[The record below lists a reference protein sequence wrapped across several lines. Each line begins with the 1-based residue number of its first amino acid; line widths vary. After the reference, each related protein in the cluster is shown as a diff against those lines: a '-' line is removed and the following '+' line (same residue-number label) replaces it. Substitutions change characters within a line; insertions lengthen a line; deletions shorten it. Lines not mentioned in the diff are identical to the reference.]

1 MATKKT
7 LEVICVNCSK
17 AGFYLYKV
25 STAVQYWYCRQ
36 CLPGFLHAQRDAG
49 NLVTSDALDAAQQ
62 EAIDIL
68 KTDIPQYKAEEAPV
82 KETPSATKKKI
93 AVEPDEE

>member
-1 MATKKT
+1 
-7 LEVICVNCSK
+7 
-17 AGFYLYKV
+17 LY
-25 STAVQYWYCRQ
+25 
-36 CLPGFLHAQRDAG
+36 AQRDAG
-49 NLVTSDALDAAQQ
+49 NLVTSDALDSFQQ

-68 KTDIPQYKAEEAPV
+68 KTDIPPYKEEEAPV

>member
-7 LEVICVNCSK
+7 LGVVCVNCSK
-17 AGFYLYKV
+17 PGFYLYKV
-25 STAVQYWYCRQ
+25 NNSVQYWYCRQ
-36 CLPGFLHAQRDAG
+36 CLPTFLHAQRDAG
-49 NLVTSDALDAAQQ
+49 NLVTSDALDVAQQ

-82 KETPSATKKKI
+82 TETPSATKKKI

>member
-7 LEVICVNCSK
+7 LGVLCVNCSK
-17 AGFYLYKV
+17 TGFYLYKV

-36 CLPGFLHAQRDAG
+36 CLPTFLHAQRDAG

-82 KETPSATKKKI
+82 TETPSATKKKI